1 MHTSCI
7 KLIHMIFGSLKFF
20 KSLARTFLMD
30 HCVLSNS
37 FRSLNNI
44 VKFSPQTHKFA
55 KAFNLSAPC
64 AFDKGSLIHN
74 ISSPA
79 RF

>member
-1 MHTSCI
+1 
-7 KLIHMIFGSLKFF
+7 MIFGSLKFL

-44 VKFSPQTHKFA
+44 MKTPPPPPHITHKFA
-55 KAFNLSAPC
+55 KASNLSAPW
-64 AFDKGSLIHN
+64 AFDEGSLIQN